1 MKKFSKNKKYFLIS
15 AIRLHQL
22 VVKCGNNRKYEV
34 AK

>member
-1 MKKFSKNKKYFLIS
+1 MKKISKIKKYFLIS